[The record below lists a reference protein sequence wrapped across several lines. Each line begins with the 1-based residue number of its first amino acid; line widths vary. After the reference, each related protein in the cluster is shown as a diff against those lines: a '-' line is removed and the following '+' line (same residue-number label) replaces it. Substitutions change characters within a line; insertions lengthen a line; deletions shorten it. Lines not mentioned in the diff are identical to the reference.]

1 MTAPTE
7 VDIGTLIV
15 STEGIVGGSPRIAG
29 SRISVK
35 HIAECYNDG
44 LTVDEMVERFPT
56 IDALGAHAAIT
67 YYLANKSAVDQ
78 EIADENRFVEE
89 FKRKYPNGHGPG
101 VTPVE

>member
-78 EIADENRFVEE
+78 EIADEDAEIE
-89 FKRKYPNGHGPG
+89 AALADPNSRVHRMELPN
-101 VTPVE
+101 P